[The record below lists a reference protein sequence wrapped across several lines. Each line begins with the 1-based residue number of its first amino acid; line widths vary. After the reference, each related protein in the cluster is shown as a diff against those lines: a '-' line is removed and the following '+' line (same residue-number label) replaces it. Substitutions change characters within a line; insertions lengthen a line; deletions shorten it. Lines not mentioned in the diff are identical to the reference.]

1 MRVATSHSRCKSL
14 SKRQERARVR
24 LAKALMHLE
33 IRGSGDQA
41 SCPKGHSV
49 LKAMKVPAA
58 ERPVLKR
65 VKSDLSMICAW
76 SKQ

>member
-1 MRVATSHSRCKSL
+1 
-14 SKRQERARVR
+14 
-24 LAKALMHLE
+24 MHPE

-41 SCPKGHSV
+41 SCQKGHSV
-49 LKAMKVPAA
+49 LKAMEDLAA

-65 VKSDLSMICAW
+65 VKSDLSMICTW

>member
-1 MRVATSHSRCKSL
+1 M
-14 SKRQERARVR
+14 R